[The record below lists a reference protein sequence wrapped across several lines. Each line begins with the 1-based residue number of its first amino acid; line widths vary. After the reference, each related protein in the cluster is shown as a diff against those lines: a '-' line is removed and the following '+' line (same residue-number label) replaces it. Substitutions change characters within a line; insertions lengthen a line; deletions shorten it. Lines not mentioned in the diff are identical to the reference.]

1 MYFISVVFF
10 KNILKRKIMEKL
22 EWTKDYSVGITQFD
36 EQHKKLFS
44 YLNDLYEALDNQK
57 NNQEIVSKTLND
69 LIVYTF
75 SHFAN
80 EESYMKKY
88 SFPEL
93 SLHISEHDKLRK
105 KVLAFQQ
112 DLNIGKKV
120 IQIREVSD
128 FLADWVKN
136 HILKTDKKYE
146 SFFIKIGVIK

>member
-1 MYFISVVFF
+1 
-10 KNILKRKIMEKL
+10 MEKL

-88 SFPEL
+88 SFQMTICDP
-93 SLHISEHDKLRK
+93 IMKR
-105 KVLAFQQ
+105 
-112 DLNIGKKV
+112 
-120 IQIREVSD
+120 
-128 FLADWVKN
+128 
-136 HILKTDKKYE
+136 LKTDGGNVY
-146 SFFIKIGVIK
+146 G